1 MNQLEIV
8 IKQLLI
14 YNFQQYMGS
23 QNIISQIIS

>member
-14 YNFQQYMGS
+14 YNFQQYMDS